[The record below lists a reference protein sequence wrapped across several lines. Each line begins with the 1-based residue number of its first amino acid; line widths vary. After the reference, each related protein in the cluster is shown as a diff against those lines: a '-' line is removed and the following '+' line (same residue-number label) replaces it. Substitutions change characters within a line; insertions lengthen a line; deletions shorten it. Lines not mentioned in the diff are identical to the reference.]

1 MAGSKR
7 VYITLIWLKRSLDST
22 YCMKN
27 NNKQHRLPDPASYI
41 SIIHVETD
49 CIDHPVTREI
59 LARAGSIPIEI
70 ITEGNNMVPDLGF
83 YPKTLTAGKRH
94 LLLGKNRGRFF
105 KPCPGTKEYICC
117 DYQVLNIGMNCPMDC
132 VYCILQAYLNNSYLS
147 FFVNIEDLLRE
158 LTEALSHTPDRFWRI
173 GTGEFTDS
181 LALDRLTGLSRV
193 LVQFMRDKN
202 SAVLELKT
210 KTDVVENL
218 EGLDHGGRTV
228 VAWSLNSPLIVAGEE
243 LRTASLQKRLA
254 AAARCASWGYK
265 LAFHFDPIIY
275 HQGWQDG
282 YAETIERLFTTV
294 PKENIAW
301 ISMGCLRYLPAL
313 KKIAGQRF
321 PNSQFFHEEFI
332 EGLDGKARY
341 FRTLRV
347 EMYQFLYQ
355 HLRQYADPE
364 TCIYLCME
372 NNEIWQQVFGFIP
385 DDRGGLPV
393 MLDRAVNK
401 SH

>member
-1 MAGSKR
+1 MSNK
-7 VYITLIWLKRSLDST
+7 
-22 YCMKN
+22 KN
-27 NNKQHRLPDPASYI
+27 MVPDPSSYI
-41 SIIHVETD
+41 SMIHVEPD

-59 LARAGSIPIEI
+59 LARAENIPVEVISEDNCRM
-70 ITEGNNMVPDLGF
+70 EDLGF
-83 YPKTLTAGKRH
+83 YPKSLTAGKRH

-132 VYCILQAYLNNSYLS
+132 VYCILQDYLNNPYLS
-147 FFVNIEDLLRE
+147 FFVNIEDLLNA
-158 LTEALSHTPDRFWRI
+158 LTEAFAEKPEQFWRI

-193 LVQFMRDKN
+193 MVQFMRDKD

-210 KTDVVENL
+210 KTAVVENL
-218 EGLDHGGRTV
+218 EGLDHRGRTI
-228 VAWSLNSPLIVAGEE
+228 VAWSLNSPEIVAREE
-243 LRTASLQKRLA
+243 LRTASLDQRLA

-275 HQGWQDG
+275 HSGWQDG
-282 YAETIERLFTTV
+282 YTETIEKLFAAV
-294 PKENIAW
+294 PKESIAW
-301 ISMGCLRYLPAL
+301 ISMGCLRYLPSL

-321 PNSQFFHEEFI
+321 PNSRFFHEEFI

-347 EMYQFLYQ
+347 EMYQFIYQ
-355 HLRQYADPE
+355 QLQQDTYPE

-372 NNEIWQQVFGFIP
+372 NNEIWQEVFGFTP
-385 DDRGGLPV
+385 EDRGGLAA
-393 MLDRAVNK
+393 MLDRTVK
-401 SH
+401 